1 MASVNTSGHRNPA
14 SPPLPLLPRLYPFTL
29 FLTKSIW
36 TFLEW
41 QILSIFLSRGSLL
54 GRVGQAGVDEAFQR
68 AATMLR
74 WRFLSSVL
82 RAVTVP
88 CWDLSRSVLT
98 CRDTCH
104 A

>member
-1 MASVNTSGHRNPA
+1 MVSADTSGYGNPA
-14 SPPLPLLPRLYPFTL
+14 SPPLPLLSRLYPFTL
-29 FLTKSIW
+29 FPTESIW
-36 TFLEW
+36 TFLEC

-68 AATMLR
+68 EATMLC
-74 WRFLSSVL
+74 WRFLSFVL

-98 CRDTCH
+98 CCDTCH